1 MAISCDPWKSKGE
14 QKKRLKV
21 CGKEWKTTDA
31 SFFSNRLLESVDIH
45 GTK

>member
-14 QKKRLKV
+14 QKNPLKV

-31 SFFSNRLLESVDIH
+31 SFFSNRFLESVDMD